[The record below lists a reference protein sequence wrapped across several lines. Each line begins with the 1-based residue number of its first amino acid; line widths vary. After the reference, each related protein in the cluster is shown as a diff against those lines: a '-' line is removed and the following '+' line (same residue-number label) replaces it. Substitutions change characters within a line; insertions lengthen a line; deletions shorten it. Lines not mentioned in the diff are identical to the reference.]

1 MTREVDLG
9 HLQNEDKASRQCPD
23 CKSKEIAYRKGEFFC
38 TKCGLVIEE
47 EDED

>member
-1 MTREVDLG
+1 MRREVDLG
-9 HLQNEDKASRQCPD
+9 QLQNEDKTRQCPD
-23 CKSKEIAYRKGEFFC
+23 CKSSEIEYRKGEFFC